1 MDILLNFESEIKLV
15 ENHLK
20 MVKNTYEDKDSVT
33 LLDTVTLLRDLA
45 IIDYL
50 EKNDEKNEVFEEE
63 IVETIKK
70 VGNEMVR
77 KDKIFKKIYNSFL
90 IKIDEDGDIE
100 IKMTHPGLLKSLLSK
115 DDEKDEFN
123 EIFAYKT
130 VLYNL
135 CSSIENV
142 FSSML
147 KDFYLKIDQSNRMDK
162 LNLTLKELKE
172 IDNINDAEVMLLEK
186 EIENKFYTSF
196 NNWIES
202 IENEVKF
209 KNINK
214 AKNIKEEK
222 VFINE
227 LFLVRNLFIHNT
239 GKINDKFKNKTFLHK
254 NLDKDTEFPL
264 DLEFINKSINI
275 TRNFIFNY
283 VYEYYFSKYNDKER
297 ISHYFD
303 IMNSILLKYL
313 DSNLQAIPRIF
324 EGLSENEL
332 LNNMQKSI
340 ALVNYY
346 INRYHNLNEDEF
358 TNLLSKLDFS
368 AHELQFK
375 MAEAILKNNKNAFE
389 LLNEFLSTEDE
400 DTVFNI
406 YDWPL
411 IKIARSN
418 DDRVKE
424 LLKNKIIDILSIK
437 GDESD
442 GYKEEKN

>member
-1 MDILLNFESEIKLV
+1 
-15 ENHLK
+15 
-20 MVKNTYEDKDSVT
+20 
-33 LLDTVTLLRDLA
+33 
-45 IIDYL
+45 YL

-283 VYEYYFSKYNDKER
+283 VYE
-297 ISHYFD
+297 
-303 IMNSILLKYL
+303 
-313 DSNLQAIPRIF
+313 
-324 EGLSENEL
+324 
-332 LNNMQKSI
+332 
-340 ALVNYY
+340 
-346 INRYHNLNEDEF
+346 
-358 TNLLSKLDFS
+358 
-368 AHELQFK
+368 
-375 MAEAILKNNKNAFE
+375 
-389 LLNEFLSTEDE
+389 
-400 DTVFNI
+400 
-406 YDWPL
+406 
-411 IKIARSN
+411 
-418 DDRVKE
+418 
-424 LLKNKIIDILSIK
+424 
-437 GDESD
+437 
-442 GYKEEKN
+442 